1 MAFAV
6 EHIMGMPIGID
17 VRDAGANADL
27 IDRAYG
33 WFRHVDAVFSTYRAD
48 SDISRIN
55 RGELDV
61 ADADPDVWGVIE
73 RCVELRAET
82 GGYFDAASLCAGDG
96 GIDPTGLVKGWA
108 VDRAADLLTE
118 AGMCDWSINAGG
130 DVRVHGRPAPSERW
144 RIGIQHPLQ
153 RDALAAVLESSAL
166 AVATSGTYERGEHI
180 VDPVGGG
187 APSGVLSVSVA
198 GPDLGTADAYAT
210 AAFAMGLDGAQWTTT
225 LSGYGAMTI
234 LADETVLVTPG
245 FDRHRVS

>member
-1 MAFAV
+1 MAFGV

-17 VRDAGANADL
+17 VRDAGADTDL
-27 IDRAYG
+27 IERAHG

-55 RGELDV
+55 RGELDL
-61 ADADPDVWGVIE
+61 ADADPDVGPVLE
-73 RCVELRAET
+73 RCAELRDET
-82 GGYFDAASLCAGDG
+82 RGYFDATALVAGSG
-96 GIDPTGLVKGWA
+96 GVDPTGLVKGWA
-108 VDRAADLLTE
+108 VDRAADLLLA
-118 AGMCDWSINAGG
+118 AGMGDWSINAGG
-130 DVRVHGRPAPSERW
+130 DVRVHGRPAPGERW

-153 RDALAAVLESSAL
+153 PDALAAVLESAAL

-180 VDPVGGG
+180 VDPVDGG
-187 APSGVLSVSVA
+187 APRGVLSVSIA

-210 AAFAMGLDGAQWTTT
+210 AAFAMGVDGAQWTTT
-225 LSGYGAMTI
+225 LAGYGAMTI